1 MFCVGRD
8 ITEAKHLEAQ
18 ALRAQR
24 MESIGTLAGG
34 IAHDLNNVFS
44 PIMMSIQLL
53 KLDDRDPA
61 RLELLDILEGSA
73 RRGADMVRQLLS
85 FGRDMELAH
94 APMCMEDLL
103 NEVKRIADETFLKT
117 IDVRLELAEDLW
129 IVEGDSTQLHQVLLN
144 LCVNARD
151 ALPSGGTL
159 VLSARNLLLDD
170 HRDDEF
176 GDAPIGPYVVIHV
189 IDTGTG
195 MTAETLDRAFEP
207 FFTTKGIGKGTGLGL
222 ATSQS
227 IVKRH
232 HGFMRVRS
240 EPGVGTDVTVYL
252 PANPG
257 IAGVPRSNGGAQLV
271 RGSGELVLVVDDEEA
286 VRQVTRQT
294 LETFGYRVLVAA
306 DGYEAVALFEAHLGE
321 IAVVITDMMMPNV
334 DGPTLIGAMMRSEP
348 GVKIIA
354 TSGLNAHEVVLAAKQ
369 LGVALFLPKPMAAE
383 ILLQALHGVLHP
395 DAPSDPA
402 QTS

>member
-1 MFCVGRD
+1 
-8 ITEAKHLEAQ
+8 
-18 ALRAQR
+18 
-24 MESIGTLAGG
+24 
-34 IAHDLNNVFS
+34 
-44 PIMMSIQLL
+44 
-53 KLDDRDPA
+53 
-61 RLELLDILEGSA
+61 
-73 RRGADMVRQLLS
+73 
-85 FGRDMELAH
+85 
-94 APMCMEDLL
+94 
-103 NEVKRIADETFLKT
+103 
-117 IDVRLELAEDLW
+117 
-129 IVEGDSTQLHQVLLN
+129 
-144 LCVNARD
+144 
-151 ALPSGGTL
+151 
-159 VLSARNLLLDD
+159 
-170 HRDDEF
+170 
-176 GDAPIGPYVVIHV
+176 VIHV